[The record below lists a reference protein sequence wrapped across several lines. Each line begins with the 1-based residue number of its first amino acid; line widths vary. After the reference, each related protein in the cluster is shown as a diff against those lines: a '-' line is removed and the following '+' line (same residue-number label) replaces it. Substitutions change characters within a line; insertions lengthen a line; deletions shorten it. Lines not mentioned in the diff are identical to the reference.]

1 MRRIYYNSWLAKAI
15 LWSGYSTAMFFGKI
29 GTKHDASEPL
39 SERVKRHESIHC
51 EQYWE
56 VTAAMFIVAVILQLI
71 FGGGWW
77 LVAVPFMYYVF
88 YFLEAAITWTYRLF
102 KNGWKEAAEKAYK
115 YSMFEQEAKDG
126 ESIPGYVESRKI
138 GAFLRYFGRI

>member
-39 SERVKRHESIHC
+39 SERIKRHESIHA

-56 VTAAMFIVAVILQLI
+56 VTAAMFIIAVVLQLI

-77 LVAVPFMYYVF
+77 FIAVPFMYYVL

-102 KNGWKEAAEKAYK
+102 TNGWKDAAAMAYK
-115 YSMFEQEAKDG
+115 YSMFEQEAKAG
-126 ESIPGYVESRKI
+126 ESIPGYVESRKMY
-138 GAFLRYFGRI
+138 AFLRYFGKV

>member
-1 MRRIYYNSWLAKAI
+1 MRRIYYNFWLAKAI

-39 SERVKRHESIHC
+39 SECIKRHESIHC

-56 VTAAMFIVAVILQLI
+56 VTVAMFIVAVILQVV

-77 LVAVPFMYYVF
+77 FVAVPFMYYVL
-88 YFLEAAITWTYRLF
+88 YFLEAAITWTFRLF
-102 KNGWKEAAEKAYK
+102 KNGWEDAAEMAYK
-115 YSMFEQEAKDG
+115 YSMFEQEARAG
-126 ESIPGYVESRKI
+126 EGDVGYVESRRFC
-138 GAFLRYFGRI
+138 AFLRYFGRI